1 MAGTATAAALRIAIV
16 GVGPRG
22 LSVFERICANAGDDT
37 DPVGVEV
44 FLIDSTRVGTGAV
57 WRTDQS
63 PHLLMNTVAAQVTIF
78 TDDTVE
84 MDGPV
89 DEGPSLYEWASFLTK
104 LGNFAELPDPMYA
117 EARALGP
124 DTYPTRAL
132 YGHYLRWAYE
142 HIRDL
147 HANTVRANEITA
159 TALDVRDQNSGLQ
172 ELELSTGAR
181 IRDLDAVVLTQGHL
195 ALIGADSDARSPAYE
210 ARRLGL
216 TYVAPANA
224 ADVDTAEIP
233 AGEPVL
239 IRGLG
244 LTFFDYLALLT
255 VGRGGSFGRVGG
267 RLEYLPSGAEPVILA
282 GSRRGVPHR
291 ARGANQKGVEGR
303 HEPVLLDPARID
315 ELRKRAKRFGDV
327 SFRRDVWPLV
337 AREVESVYYSALIAD
352 RVSPRELRGF
362 RARFLHA
369 ATEPA
374 AAAIL
379 DGLGIGP
386 GQRWDWAAVADPT
399 RGRCFGSP
407 VEFRHWLIDYLDL
420 DAGDARQG
428 NVSGPV
434 PAALDVL
441 RDIRNEV
448 RLVVD
453 HGGIAGGSYRDD
465 LDRWYTPLNAFLS
478 IGPPASRIAELAAL
492 IRADVVR
499 VVGPGTRVRVDERS
513 RRFVADSPQVA
524 NSRTT
529 AGLLIDARLPD
540 PDLRSTAD
548 PLLRNLLRRGEVR
561 SYTLCDPDGG
571 RYRTGGL
578 EVAAASHAVRSA
590 AGHAHPRRY
599 ALGVPTESV
608 RWVTAAGPRPQ
619 VNSVTLSDADRI
631 ARAALAIDGRT
642 RHCRSAERTCI
653 TLHDNGLLAPVRA
666 GVPMRRLVSDD
677 AWIAAMVD
685 VELALVRAQARLG
698 IVPAAAAQGIARA
711 VRTYRFDADALAQAA
726 RDAANPVVAFVA
738 ELHRAVAAVDPAA
751 ADYVHRGSTSQD
763 ILDTATMLIAA
774 RAVAAVIDD
783 LDGVIDAL
791 ARLARAHR
799 DTPIAGRTLGM
810 HAVPTT
816 FGAKVAV
823 WMQGLLD
830 ARDRLSR
837 VATSGLPV
845 QLGGAAGTYASYVE
859 CARISDSGLAVA
871 APAEI
876 YERLTA
882 EFATELALT
891 PAPVPWQTVRT
902 PIADLAMALAV
913 ASGALGKFAVDVITQ
928 SRTEIAEVFEPA
940 AAGRGESSAMP
951 QKRNPV
957 LATLIRSA
965 ALQVPALASILL
977 GAMLAEDERPAGAWH
992 AEWQPLRECLLL
1004 VGGAAHTAVELAEGL
1019 TADAA
1024 RMKSN
1029 LATTQGQVLAE
1040 RLALRLAP
1048 LLGKEAAKKVLQ
1060 VAAFEAQQSGRSFSD
1075 VLAEDSAVRTHLSE
1089 QEVTE
1094 LLRPETYL
1102 GAAAA
1107 FVDRVLNRL

>member
-1 MAGTATAAALRIAIV
+1 MPDTAAAAALRIAIV

-37 DPVGVEV
+37 HPAGVQV
-44 FLIDSTRVGTGAV
+44 YLIDSTRVGTGAV

-89 DEGPSLYEWASFLTK
+89 EEGPSLYEWASFLTK

-147 HANTVRANEITA
+147 HANSVRANEITA
-159 TALDVRDQNSGLQ
+159 TVLDVHDQPSGLQ
-172 ELELSTGAR
+172 EVELSTGAR
-181 IRDLDAVVLTQGHL
+181 VADLDVVVLTQGHL
-195 ALIGADSDARSPAYE
+195 ALIGADSDARSPAHE

-239 IRGLG
+239 LRGLG
-244 LTFFDYLALLT
+244 LTFFDYLALFT
-255 VGRGGSFGRVGG
+255 VGRGGSFGQVDGT
-267 RLEYLPSGAEPVILA
+267 LEYLPSGAEPVIIA

-303 HEPVLLDPARID
+303 HEPVLLDLSRID
-315 ELRKRAKRFGDV
+315 ELRKRAQRFGDV

-337 AREVESVYYSALIAD
+337 AREVESVYYSALIAE
-352 RVSPRELRGF
+352 RVSPRELRRF
-362 RARFLHA
+362 RARYLHA

-379 DGLGIGP
+379 DGLEIGLA
-386 GQRWDWAAVADPT
+386 QRWDWAAVADPT
-399 RGRCFGSP
+399 RGRRFGSP
-407 VEFRHWLIDYLDL
+407 GEFRHWLIDHLDRDVR
-420 DAGDARQG
+420 DALQG

-492 IRADVVR
+492 IRAEVVR
-499 VVGPGTRVRVDERS
+499 IVGPGTRVRIDERS
-513 RRFVADSPQVA
+513 RRFVADSPRVA
-524 NSRTT
+524 SSRTT
-529 AGLLIDARLPD
+529 AGRLIDARLPD

-548 PLLRNLLRRGEVR
+548 PLLRNLLARGEVR
-561 SYTLCDPDGG
+561 SYALCDPDGG

-590 AGHAHPRRY
+590 AGHPHPRRY

-631 ARAALAIDGRT
+631 ARAALGLDGRT
-642 RHCRSAERTCI
+642 RHYRSVERTCT

-698 IVPAAAAQGIARA
+698 IVPASAAQGIARA

-726 RDAANPVVAFVA
+726 RGAANPVVAFVA
-738 ELHRAVAAVDPAA
+738 ELHRVVAAVDPAA

-774 RAVAAVIDD
+774 RAVAAIIDD
-783 LDGVIDAL
+783 LDGTIDAL

-816 FGAKVAV
+816 FGAKVAA

-830 ARDRLSR
+830 ARDRLHQ
-837 VATSGLPV
+837 VATGLPV

-859 CARISDSGLAVA
+859 CARISDSDLAVA
-871 APAEI
+871 APGEI
-876 YERLTA
+876 YERLTT

-891 PAPVPWQTVRT
+891 AAPVPWHTVRT

-913 ASGALGKFAVDVITQ
+913 TSGALGKFAVDVITQ
-928 SRTEIAEVFEPA
+928 SRTEIAEVLEPA

-965 ALQVPALASILL
+965 AVQVPAFASILL

-1004 VGGAAHTAVELAEGL
+1004 VGGSAHTAVELAEGL

-1024 RMKSN
+1024 RMQSN
-1029 LATTQGQVLAE
+1029 LAATRGQVLSE
-1040 RLALRLAP
+1040 RLAIRLAP
-1048 LLGKEAAKKVLQ
+1048 LLGKAAAKKALQ
-1060 VAAFEAQQSGRSFSD
+1060 AAAFEAQHSGRSLSD
-1075 VLAEDSAVRTHLSE
+1075 VLVEDPAVRIHLSE
-1089 QEVTE
+1089 QEIAE

>member
-22 LSVFERICANAGDDT
+22 LSVFERICANAGNDT

-195 ALIGADSDARSPAYE
+195 ALIGADSDARSPAHA

-291 ARGANQKGVEGR
+291 ARGANEKGVEGR

-379 DGLGIGP
+379 DSLGIGP
-386 GQRWDWAAVADPT
+386 GQRWDWAAVADPA
-399 RGRCFGSP
+399 RGRCYGSP
-407 VEFRHWLIDYLDL
+407 AEFPHWQIEYLDL
-420 DAGDARQG
+420 HAGDAGQG
-428 NVSGPV
+428 NESGPV
-434 PAALDVL
+434 
-441 RDIRNEV
+441 
-448 RLVVD
+448 
-453 HGGIAGGSYRDD
+453 
-465 LDRWYTPLNAFLS
+465 
-478 IGPPASRIAELAAL
+478 
-492 IRADVVR
+492 
-499 VVGPGTRVRVDERS
+499 
-513 RRFVADSPQVA
+513 
-524 NSRTT
+524 
-529 AGLLIDARLPD
+529 
-540 PDLRSTAD
+540 
-548 PLLRNLLRRGEVR
+548 
-561 SYTLCDPDGG
+561 
-571 RYRTGGL
+571 
-578 EVAAASHAVRSA
+578 
-590 AGHAHPRRY
+590 
-599 ALGVPTESV
+599 
-608 RWVTAAGPRPQ
+608 
-619 VNSVTLSDADRI
+619 
-631 ARAALAIDGRT
+631 
-642 RHCRSAERTCI
+642 
-653 TLHDNGLLAPVRA
+653 
-666 GVPMRRLVSDD
+666 
-677 AWIAAMVD
+677 
-685 VELALVRAQARLG
+685 
-698 IVPAAAAQGIARA
+698 
-711 VRTYRFDADALAQAA
+711 
-726 RDAANPVVAFVA
+726 
-738 ELHRAVAAVDPAA
+738 
-751 ADYVHRGSTSQD
+751 
-763 ILDTATMLIAA
+763 
-774 RAVAAVIDD
+774 
-783 LDGVIDAL
+783 
-791 ARLARAHR
+791 
-799 DTPIAGRTLGM
+799 
-810 HAVPTT
+810 
-816 FGAKVAV
+816 
-823 WMQGLLD
+823 
-830 ARDRLSR
+830 
-837 VATSGLPV
+837 
-845 QLGGAAGTYASYVE
+845 
-859 CARISDSGLAVA
+859 
-871 APAEI
+871 
-876 YERLTA
+876 
-882 EFATELALT
+882 
-891 PAPVPWQTVRT
+891 
-902 PIADLAMALAV
+902 
-913 ASGALGKFAVDVITQ
+913 
-928 SRTEIAEVFEPA
+928 
-940 AAGRGESSAMP
+940 
-951 QKRNPV
+951 
-957 LATLIRSA
+957 
-965 ALQVPALASILL
+965 
-977 GAMLAEDERPAGAWH
+977 
-992 AEWQPLRECLLL
+992 
-1004 VGGAAHTAVELAEGL
+1004 
-1019 TADAA
+1019 
-1024 RMKSN
+1024 
-1029 LATTQGQVLAE
+1029 
-1040 RLALRLAP
+1040 
-1048 LLGKEAAKKVLQ
+1048 
-1060 VAAFEAQQSGRSFSD
+1060 
-1075 VLAEDSAVRTHLSE
+1075 
-1089 QEVTE
+1089 
-1094 LLRPETYL
+1094 
-1102 GAAAA
+1102 
-1107 FVDRVLNRL
+1107 